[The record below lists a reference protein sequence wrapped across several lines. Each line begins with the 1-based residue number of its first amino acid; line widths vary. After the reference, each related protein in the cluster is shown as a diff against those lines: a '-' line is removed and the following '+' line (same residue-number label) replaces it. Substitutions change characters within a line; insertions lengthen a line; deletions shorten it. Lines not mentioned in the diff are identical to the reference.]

1 MPPTTITITKA
12 QYDRLTRDL
21 EAARQETAT
30 ARATA
35 QAVRA
40 ETSTAQLTKLREL
53 VAHLTV
59 IVDHHVANLHP
70 ENTVD
75 LPMEAL
81 AGAAALIDTVPGATP
96 RDAERSSIWEERADL
111 IGEWRTRRAGRGDN
125 AFDRIALSTRLSP
138 DRPDDVDERRILV
151 NAARCR
157 DCMTIAQSTGT
168 HDLAR
173 CSCGKSFADGGHEYL
188 RRGFGSAGFD
198 EATVWVK
205 GNLPDD
211 LKAAYRDAI
220 QAVIRRAAGHTAQKS
235 GAKTKL
241 AKARPVAKTKRG
253 GRPPRRGHGPVR

>member
-12 QYDRLTRDL
+12 QYDRMARDL
-21 EAARQETAT
+21 ETARQETAA
-30 ARATA
+30 ARAAT
-35 QAVRA
+35 QAIRA
-40 ETSTAQLTKLREL
+40 ETPTEQLANMRALI
-53 VAHLTV
+53 AHLTV

-70 ENTVD
+70 EFNTD

-81 AGAAALIDTVPGATP
+81 ASAAALIDAVPGATP

-125 AFDRIALSTRLSP
+125 AFDRVALSTRLSP

-173 CSCGKSFADGGHEYL
+173 CSCGKSFADGGYEYL

-211 LKAAYRDAI
+211 LKTAYRDAI
-220 QAVIRRAAGHTAQKS
+220 RAIIAVASRAAQTPKPRAKP
-235 GAKTKL
+235 KTKT
-241 AKARPVAKTKRG
+241 KTKRG
-253 GRPPRRGHGPVR
+253 GRAPRRGHGPVR